1 MSSQIK
7 KIIID
12 CERMKYPNTGLYDYC
27 KNLCKAMIEV
37 NEGDSLKLGFYVR
50 KKEEGIFNDQ
60 QLYIHQH
67 SLHKFILPSI
77 SAFNIWHATYQG
89 TMYFP
94 FNRKIKVV
102 LTIHDLNFMY
112 EKNRSESKKKK
123 ELNKIQKKIN
133 RADSIVAISNY
144 VKNDIIRFLDV
155 SNKHIEVI
163 YNGCNIDSTEE
174 SCIPKEVPKLAFLFT
189 IGTVIDK
196 KNFHV
201 LPALLVGNE
210 LELFISGT
218 IQSEEYKNRIIQEA
232 IKHHVESRV
241 KFTGPISE
249 KEKYWYYQNC
259 KAFVFPSLME
269 GFGLPV
275 IEAMAFKKPVFLS
288 SLTSLPEIGGDAAF
302 YFDDFSAQSMQHV
315 FNNGLHAI
323 DSGEFNIERIYER
336 SKMFNWKTSAK
347 KYLEVYSNLQ

>member
-1 MSSQIK
+1 MNSQTK
-7 KIIID
+7 KVIID

-27 KNLCKAMIEV
+27 KNLCKAIIEV

-50 KKEEGIFNDQ
+50 KKEVGIFNEQ
-60 QLYIHQH
+60 QLYINQH

-77 SAFNIWHATYQG
+77 SDFNIWHATYQG

-94 FNRKIKVV
+94 FNRKIKIV

-112 EKNRSESKKKK
+112 ETNRSEKKKKK

-155 SNKHIEVI
+155 QNKQIEVI
-163 YNGCNIDSTEE
+163 YNGCNINTSGE
-174 SCIPKEVPKLAFLFT
+174 SSIPLEVPRSAFLFT
-189 IGTVIDK
+189 IGTIIDK

-210 LELFISGT
+210 YELLISGT
-218 IQSEEYKNRIIQEA
+218 IQSEEYKNKIIQEA
-232 IKHHVESRV
+232 IKHNVESRV

-302 YFDDFSAQSMQHV
+302 YFDDFSALSMQLV
-315 FNNGLHAI
+315 FNKGLNAI
-323 DSGEFNIERIYER
+323 DSGELNIEKIYQR
-336 SKMFNWKTSAK
+336 SKMFDWKLSAQ
-347 KYLEVYSNLQ
+347 KYLEVYRSL